1 MSNALVK
8 ADTGIQIE
16 GKRVEW
22 DKFIDLSW
30 KSGAYKDV
38 KSAQDAAL
46 KIVFGNALGLDPTT
60 SLSAIHLIQ
69 GKPTMSASLMASRIR
84 QASGG
89 RFRYEIIKKD
99 DKECSIQFFELIEDW
114 TEEGKQIKKWIKPGP
129 PEVFTIK
136 MAEVAGLTKN
146 DTWKKYPSNMLF
158 ARCIGNGIRTYCPEV
173 MNGVPVYTPDELD
186 PSVRMREGTGGEMLP
201 DYSEVV
207 NTTVTVLEPVK
218 VTKQEPPANPSLE
231 KELRQLLKDTGTEE
245 KGFLS
250 AQFDIDSVDN
260 LRVPQMQ
267 QAIQVLK
274 AKLAGQKLTATK

>member
-1 MSNALVK
+1 MSSTALAK
-8 ADTGIQIE
+8 AETGIRIE
-16 GKRVEW
+16 GKTVEW
-22 DKFIDLSW
+22 DKFIELAW
-30 KSGAYKDV
+30 KSGAYKDI
-38 KSAQDAAL
+38 KNAQEAAL

-60 SLSAIHLIQ
+60 SLSSIHLIQ

-99 DKECSIQFFELIEDW
+99 DKECSIQFFELIDDW

-186 PSVRMREGTGGEMLP
+186 PSIRMREGGGGEMLP
-201 DYSEVV
+201 DYGDVV
-207 NTTVTVLEPVK
+207 QTSATVLEPVK
-218 VTKQEPPANPSLE
+218 VTKPDNSLE
-231 KELRQLLKDTGTEE
+231 KELRQLLKDTNTEE
-245 KGFLS
+245 APFLS
-250 AQFDIDSVDN
+250 AQFDTDRVDN
-260 LRVPQMQ
+260 LRVTEMQ

-274 AKLAGQKLTATK
+274 TKQSGQKLAAVK

>member
-1 MSNALVK
+1 MSNMALTK
-8 ADTGIQIE
+8 ADTGIRIE
-16 GKRVEW
+16 GKTVEW
-22 DKFIDLSW
+22 DKFIELAW
-30 KSGAYKDV
+30 KSGAYKDI
-38 KSAQDAAL
+38 KNAQEAAL

-60 SLSAIHLIQ
+60 SLSSIHLIQ

-99 DKECSIQFFELIEDW
+99 DKECSIQFFELIDDW
-114 TEEGKQIKKWIKPGP
+114 TPEGKQIKKWIKPGP

-186 PSVRMREGTGGEMLP
+186 PSVRMREGAGGEMLP
-201 DYSEVV
+201 EYVEVV
-207 NTTVTVLEPVK
+207 QTTATVLEPVK
-218 VTKQEPPANPSLE
+218 VTQPDNPLL

-245 KGFLS
+245 ATFLS
-250 AQFDIDSVDN
+250 TQFDKRLAED
-260 LRVPQMQ
+260 LRVPEVQ

-274 AKLAGQKLTATK
+274 AKLGGQKLVGAK